1 MNYSTKILLNLTSIA
16 LLINYVETMVVPA
29 LPTIQEEFATTS
41 SLAAWVTS
49 AFIIVGAITS
59 PIFGKLG
66 DMFGKKK
73 MYLISMLFYILSV
86 GLAGFSYSI
95 YFLIFARAIQGIG
108 FAMFPISLAIITD
121 VFPKEKVAAAQGI
134 ISGMIGIGTAL
145 GLIIGSYID
154 QYLGWRFAFHT
165 AFIISIILVL
175 VSYYIIKE
183 DEKRQRG
190 KIDYIGASTLVSGIS
205 LILIYLTE
213 GPYLGWYTFE
223 ELLFLILGLFLTIF
237 FFYYESK
244 REYDQL
250 ISIDLLRIRN
260 FMVANIVG
268 LLSGISLFLMFFM
281 VIYYSQL
288 PKPYGLGLDIVSAGL
303 TLAPATI
310 VMLVIGPIVGRLTS
324 KIGPKPILSIGSL
337 ISILGFYLLIVNRT
351 DPYQLTEDLLIAGS
365 GIISLIIPIVNMV
378 AITVPEEARAVS
390 LGMNTL
396 IRNLGASIG
405 PVVASVYMA
414 SYQTPVILFYGNTIL
429 NVSFIPSNTSFNL
442 MMLTAIMITVLI
454 FLIVV
459 VYAKNYVFKQGVYT
473 LT

>member
-1 MNYSTKILLNLTSIA
+1 
-16 LLINYVETMVVPA
+16 
-29 LPTIQEEFATTS
+29 
-41 SLAAWVTS
+41 
-49 AFIIVGAITS
+49 
-59 PIFGKLG
+59 
-66 DMFGKKK
+66 
-73 MYLISMLFYILSV
+73 
-86 GLAGFSYSI
+86 
-95 YFLIFARAIQGIG
+95 
-108 FAMFPISLAIITD
+108 
-121 VFPKEKVAAAQGI
+121 
-134 ISGMIGIGTAL
+134 
-145 GLIIGSYID
+145 
-154 QYLGWRFAFHT
+154 
-165 AFIISIILVL
+165 
-175 VSYYIIKE
+175 
-183 DEKRQRG
+183 
-190 KIDYIGASTLVSGIS
+190 
-205 LILIYLTE
+205 
-213 GPYLGWYTFE
+213 
-223 ELLFLILGLFLTIF
+223 
-237 FFYYESK
+237 
-244 REYDQL
+244 
-250 ISIDLLRIRN
+250 
-260 FMVANIVG
+260 
-268 LLSGISLFLMFFM
+268 
-281 VIYYSQL
+281 
-288 PKPYGLGLDIVSAGL
+288 LGLDIVSAGL

-378 AITVPEEARAVS
+378 AITVPEEARAMS